1 MIRILVVDDHP
12 IMRFGVA
19 AIIGVQTDMQVVA
32 QAGTGEEAIDL
43 FEQFCPD
50 LTLMD
55 LQLPGMSGVSTIR
68 EIRAR
73 HRDAKFVVL
82 TTYKGDEDIFQA
94 LRAGASGYLIKGL
107 SHTLLVEAIR
117 CVCRG
122 KRYLPPEVSSQLGS
136 RTPDADL
143 SPRER
148 EVLSL
153 IAEGNSNKEIAQKL
167 GVTEGTIKCHVRTIL
182 GRLQV
187 EDRTN
192 AVIAALHR
200 GLVHF

>member
-1 MIRILVVDDHP
+1 
-12 IMRFGVA
+12 
-19 AIIGVQTDMQVVA
+19 
-32 QAGTGEEAIDL
+32 
-43 FEQFCPD
+43 
-50 LTLMD
+50 
-55 LQLPGMSGVSTIR
+55 MSGVSTIR